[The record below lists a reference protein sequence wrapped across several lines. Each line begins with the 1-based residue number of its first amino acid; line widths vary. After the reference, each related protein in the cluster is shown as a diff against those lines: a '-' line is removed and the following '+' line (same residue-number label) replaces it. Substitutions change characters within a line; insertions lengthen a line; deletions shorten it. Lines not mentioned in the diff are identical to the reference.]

1 MRKGIFFT
9 PQRKNELKYLCAM
22 SQTIKNQ
29 ENILKKLGIQK
40 LNPMQEESQLAIQS
54 CSDIVLLSPT
64 GTGKTLAFLLPIIAE
79 LDPTCK
85 EVQAL
90 IVAPSR
96 ELAIQIEQV
105 LREMGSGYKTSVVYG
120 GRLFSKDKIDLKHR
134 PAVLVGTPGRI
145 ADHIRRDTFKTS
157 HIKTLVLDE
166 FDKSLEVGFETE
178 MTDIC
183 SRLPKLKKKVL
194 TSATQKVRIP
204 KFVGLKDPVYI
215 NFLKETESQLEVKAI
230 ISPSKDKMETLVQ
243 AIDHLGNQ
251 PGIIFCNFKESIQ
264 RVSEHLTANNINHG
278 CFFGGMEQKDRERAL
293 IKFRNGTHQL
303 LIATDLAARGI
314 DVPEIKFIIHYHL
327 PLRKQEFTHRN
338 GRTARMN
345 KGGTAYVIHWSEEK
359 LPDFIENLEVEKLT
373 KVLPPETTRRTTL
386 FISGGRKDKISKGD
400 IAGLFFKQGG
410 LVGDELG
417 TIELKQD
424 CAFVSVPDD
433 KAEDLI
439 ARLNN
444 SKLKKKKVRIKRI

>member
-1 MRKGIFFT
+1 
-9 PQRKNELKYLCAM
+9 M
-22 SQTIKNQ
+22 SQALKNQ
-29 ENILKKLGIQK
+29 KSILYKLGIEK
-40 LNPMQEESQLAIQS
+40 LNPMQEEAQLAIKS
-54 CSDIVLLSPT
+54 CTDIVLLSPT
-64 GTGKTLAFLLPIIAE
+64 GTGKTLAFLLPIIDE
-79 LDPTCK
+79 LDPLGL

-105 LREMGSGYKTSVVYG
+105 LREMGSGFKTSVVYG

-134 PAVLVGTPGRI
+134 PAILVGTPGRI
-145 ADHIRRDTFKTS
+145 SDHIRRNTFSTS
-157 HIKTLVLDE
+157 NIKTLVLDE

-183 SRLPKLKKKVL
+183 SSIPRVKKKIL
-194 TSATQKVRIP
+194 TSATQKVRVP
-204 KFVGLKDPVYI
+204 KFVGLTNPVYV
-215 NFLKETESQLEVKAI
+215 NYLKEGESQLKIKSI
-230 ISPSKDKMETLVQ
+230 ISPSKDKLETLVQ
-243 AIDHLGNQ
+243 TIDHLGNQ

-278 CFFGGMEQKDRERAL
+278 SFYGGMEQKDRERAL

-303 LIATDLAARGI
+303 IIATDLAARGI
-314 DVPEIKFIIHYHL
+314 DVPEIKFIIHFHL
-327 PLRKQEFTHRN
+327 PMRAQEFTHRN

-345 KGGTAYVIHWSEEK
+345 KQGTAYVLHWKEEK
-359 LPDFIENLEVEKLT
+359 LPEFINNLKEERLT
-373 KVLPPETTRRTTL
+373 KVLPPETTRKSTL

-424 CAFVSVPDD
+424 CAFVSVPSE
-433 KAEDLI
+433 KADNLI
-439 ARLNN
+439 RKLNN
-444 SKLKKKKVRIKRI
+444 IKLKKKKVRIRII

>member
-1 MRKGIFFT
+1 M
-9 PQRKNELKYLCAM
+9 
-22 SQTIKNQ
+22 
-29 ENILKKLGIQK
+29 
-40 LNPMQEESQLAIQS
+40 
-54 CSDIVLLSPT
+54 
-64 GTGKTLAFLLPIIAE
+64 
-79 LDPTCK
+79 
-85 EVQAL
+85 
-90 IVAPSR
+90 
-96 ELAIQIEQV
+96 
-105 LREMGSGYKTSVVYG
+105 
-120 GRLFSKDKIDLKHR
+120 
-134 PAVLVGTPGRI
+134 
-145 ADHIRRDTFKTS
+145 
-157 HIKTLVLDE
+157 
-166 FDKSLEVGFETE
+166 
-178 MTDIC
+178 
-183 SRLPKLKKKVL
+183 

-204 KFVGLKDPVYI
+204 KFVGLKDPVYV

-264 RVSEHLTANNINHG
+264 RVSEHLTANKINHG
-278 CFFGGMEQKDRERAL
+278 CFYGGMEQKDRERAL

-303 LIATDLAARGI
+303 IIATDLAARGI

-345 KGGTAYVIHWSEEK
+345 KGGTAYVLHWSEEK
-359 LPDFIENLEVEKLT
+359 LPDFIHNIETEKLT
-373 KVLPPETTRRTTL
+373 EVLPPETTRRTTL

-400 IAGLFFKQGG
+400 VAGLFFKQGG

-433 KAEDLI
+433 KADDLI
-439 ARLNN
+439 DRLNN

>member
-1 MRKGIFFT
+1 
-9 PQRKNELKYLCAM
+9 M
-22 SQTIKNQ
+22 SQAIKNQ
-29 ENILKKLGIQK
+29 KNILKKLSIEK
-40 LNPMQEESQLAIQS
+40 LNAMQEEAQLAIHS

-64 GTGKTLAFLLPIIAE
+64 GTGKTLAFLLPVIAE
-79 LDPTCK
+79 LDPEC
-85 EVQAL
+85 EEIQAL
-90 IVAPSR
+90 VVAPSR

-134 PAVLVGTPGRI
+134 PAILVGTPGRI
-145 ADHIRRDTFKTS
+145 SDHIRRNTFSTAN
-157 HIKTLVLDE
+157 IKTLILDE

-183 SRLPKLKKKVL
+183 AALPKLKKKIL
-194 TSATQKVRIP
+194 TSATQKVRVP
-204 KFVGLKDPVYI
+204 RFVGLTNPVYV
-215 NFLKETESQLEVKAI
+215 NYLKEVTSQLEVKAI
-230 ISPSKDKMETLVQ
+230 ISPSKDKLETLVQ
-243 AIDHLGNQ
+243 ALDHLGNQ
-251 PGIIFCNFKESIQ
+251 PGIIFCNFKESIR
-264 RVSEHLTANNINHG
+264 RVSEHLTANNISHG
-278 CFFGGMEQKDRERAL
+278 SFYGGMEQKDRERAL

-303 LIATDLAARGI
+303 IIATDLAARGI

-327 PLRKQEFTHRN
+327 PMRSQEFTHRN

-345 KGGTAYVIHWSEEK
+345 KEGTAYVLHWKDEK
-359 LPDFIENLEVEKLT
+359 LPDFISNLKEEKLT
-373 KVLPPETTRRTTL
+373 KVLPPETTRRATL

-424 CAFVSVPDD
+424 CAFVSVPEE
-433 KAEDLI
+433 KANKLI
-439 ARLNN
+439 AVLNN
-444 SKLKKKKVRIKRI
+444 NKLKKKKIRIKII